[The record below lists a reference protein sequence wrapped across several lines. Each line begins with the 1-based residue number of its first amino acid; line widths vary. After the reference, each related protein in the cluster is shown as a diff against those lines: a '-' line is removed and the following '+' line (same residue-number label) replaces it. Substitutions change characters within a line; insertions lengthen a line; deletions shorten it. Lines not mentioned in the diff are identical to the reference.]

1 MAASPT
7 PRVSSAADW
16 GGIQAALQAW
26 AQRHPVTHAAGAA
39 PWAVAYSGGAD
50 STALL
55 LAAQGLWPGQVQV
68 FHVHHGLQTAA
79 DAFELHAK
87 HFCASLGVPLQ
98 VMHVQAR
105 HEPGQSPEDAA
116 RQARYRALAAMAQ
129 THGAQCVLLGQHA
142 QDQVE
147 TLLLALTRG
156 AGLPGLAA
164 MPEQM
169 QRHGVCFGRP
179 FLSLDGQ
186 ALRDQLDAQQIDYIN
201 DPTNTDE
208 SYTRNRI
215 RAQLLPVLAR
225 AFPSYTQTL
234 ARSARHAAQAQALLS
249 EVAGQDLHTVGH
261 PPHIKA
267 LQQLSR
273 GRQANVLR
281 HWLRLEWQ
289 AAPSEAQLSALL
301 DQLAVCTT
309 RGHGIHLKVAA
320 GFVERSGPVLT
331 YRPQL

>member
-1 MAASPT
+1 M
-7 PRVSSAADW
+7 SAAERPAT
-16 GGIQAALQAW
+16 QAALLAW
-26 AQRHPVTHAAGAA
+26 AQRHPLTGHL
-39 PWAVAYSGGAD
+39 PLAVAYSGGAD

-55 LAAQGLWPGQVQV
+55 LAANGLWPGQVLA
-68 FHVHHGLQTAA
+68 FHVHHGLQAAA
-79 DAFELHAK
+79 DAFEAHAR

-98 VMHVQAR
+98 VMHVQAG
-105 HEPGQSPEDAA
+105 HQHGQSPEDAA
-116 RQARYRALAAMAQ
+116 RQARYTALATMAQ
-129 THGAQCVLLGQHA
+129 THGAQCILLGQHA

-164 MPEQM
+164 MPEKM

-186 ALRDQLDAQQIDYIN
+186 ALRDELNAQQIVYID

-215 RAQLLPVLAR
+215 RAQLLPVLQQ
-225 AFPSYTQTL
+225 AFPSYMHTF
-234 ARSARHAAQAQALLS
+234 ARSVRHAAQAQALLE
-249 EVAGQDLHTVGH
+249 EVAGQDLQVVGN

-267 LQQLSR
+267 LRQLSR
-273 GRQANVLR
+273 ARQANVLR
-281 HWLRLEWQ
+281 HWLRQGWQ

-301 DQLAVCTT
+301 DQVTVCTT
-309 RGHGIHLKVAA
+309 RGHRIHLKVAA
-320 GFVERSGPVLT
+320 GFVERQGPVLT
-331 YRPQL
+331 YTPQL